1 MFIIGHFF
9 MALSWIVYQV
19 LWLMTWAIIIRAFL
33 SWVSPDP
40 SNAIVQFLYR
50 VTEPILEPIRRL
62 LPPMGIDFSPMIAV
76 IALMFLQKFLV
87 PSLAEIGSQFFK

>member
-1 MFIIGHFF
+1 MFIIGYFF
-9 MALSWIVYQV
+9 QALAWMIYQI

-40 SNAIVQFLYR
+40 YNSIVQFLYR

-62 LPPMGIDFSPMIAV
+62 MPPMGIDFSPMIAIFV
-76 IALMFLQKFLV
+76 LMFLQKFLV
-87 PSLAEIGSQFFK
+87 PSLEEIGRRFL

>member
-9 MALSWIVYQV
+9 LALSWIVNQI
-19 LWLMTWAIIIRAFL
+19 LWLMSWAIIIRAFL

-40 SNAIVQFLYR
+40 YNSIVQFLYR

-62 LPPMGIDFSPMIAV
+62 LPPMGIDFSPIIAV
-76 IALMFLQKFLV
+76 FALLFLQKFLV
-87 PSLAEIGSQFFK
+87 PSLAEIGTRFL